1 MPESTAFSAFTPG
14 EGMKDY
20 TLILSVTEESTDT
33 CYVVYTDHSVTE
45 DGSLCVFA
53 SIYEEDP
60 LGPLLLPIESD
71 EIWDVLEGLIHNLSA
86 SDEGAEP

>member
-1 MPESTAFSAFTPG
+1 MHQPESKTFSAFTPG

-20 TLILSVTEESTDT
+20 TLILSVTEETTDT

-45 DGSLCVFA
+45 EGSLCVFA

-60 LGPLLLPIESD
+60 LGPLLLPIEDD
-71 EIWDVLEGLIHNLSA
+71 ETWDFLEGLLEQIT
-86 SDEGAEP
+86 PP